1 MDIPEGCVTW
11 QMGDP
16 EDGCPTGWVSWQMGV
31 LTDGCPSHGASQGS
45 HPHYKDMDLY
55 SKTCCSPLKTHLKSL
70 ITLLTAGSG
79 LESPWVLTR

>member
-55 SKTCCSPLKTHLKSL
+55 RKHVVFL
-70 ITLLTAGSG
+70 
-79 LESPWVLTR
+79 